1 MHWRTN
7 HINSAVIACL
17 EHVATSTAPPGA
29 GAADF
34 LLRLLD
40 EKVFAIE
47 EVDEI
52 ATKVSIII
60 NGIVERGQ
68 LSRPMTGT
76 VPADELGLSATR

>member
-1 MHWRTN
+1 MLKRIN

-40 EKVFAIE
+40 EQVFSIE

-52 ATKVSIII
+52 AAKVSIII

-68 LSRPMTGT
+68 LSRPMTAT
-76 VPADELGLSATR
+76 VLEDELGLSGTR

>member
-1 MHWRTN
+1 MISRNH

-40 EKVFAIE
+40 ERVFSLE

-52 ATKVSIII
+52 ATKVGIII

-68 LSRPMTGT
+68 LSRSAP
-76 VPADELGLSATR
+76 VPLNLGELTLAGR